1 MKKLFLPIYLMAALS
16 ASAQKETVY
25 GFGALPTPNQWK
37 SIQAFSAEENMLFRT
52 IYDGT
57 KAFQLSNGNARR
69 TISGFDAVNV
79 AAAGYAAGTRQI
91 FFIPMDMPELRW
103 VNSTNSSETPVFNAV
118 RSSILEKLDLTKTE
132 NQITRMAVNREGVGY
147 AMTNDAMHLFEFT
160 TGEKPVLR
168 DLGAIVDASSNGQM
182 SIHQTCT
189 SFGGDMVAGDDGKL
203 YLVSLRS
210 HIFEIDPAGRIANY
224 IGAIKGLPNGFTSN
238 GAAALPNG
246 DMIVSSSFGNQGF
259 YTVDPIT
266 WEAKQLFSGEQYE
279 QNMSDLASGYLLAR
293 RPRTLSNGNDVSNTG
308 IKGNIHVYPNP
319 LNSGNDLQFTT
330 DIPLAGNHQV
340 QLIDLSGKVI
350 ENQKINLTENV
361 RQFNLRFNSQFTQGT
376 YFIKLTDMTGKT
388 VETTKLIIQ

>member
-1 MKKLFLPIYLMAALS
+1 
-16 ASAQKETVY
+16 
-25 GFGALPTPNQWK
+25 
-37 SIQAFSAEENMLFRT
+37 
-52 IYDGT
+52 
-57 KAFQLSNGNARR
+57 
-69 TISGFDAVNV
+69 
-79 AAAGYAAGTRQI
+79 
-91 FFIPMDMPELRW
+91 
-103 VNSTNSSETPVFNAV
+103 
-118 RSSILEKLDLTKTE
+118 
-132 NQITRMAVNREGVGY
+132 MAVNREGVGY

-168 DLGAIVDASSNGQM
+168 DLGGIIDASSNGQM

-203 YLVSLRS
+203 YLVSLRN
-210 HIFEIDPAGRIANY
+210 HIFEIDPVGRIANY
-224 IGAIKGLPNGFTSN
+224 IGAIKGLPNSFTSN

-246 DMIVSSSFGNQGF
+246 DLIVSSSFGNQGL
-259 YTVDPIT
+259 YTVNPIT

-293 RPRTLSNGNDVSNTG
+293 RPRTLSNGNDVSSAG
-308 IKGNIHVYPNP
+308 MKGNIHVYPNP
-319 LNSGNDLQFTT
+319 LNSGKNLQFTT
-330 DIPLAGNHQV
+330 DIPLSGDHQV
-340 QLIDLSGKVI
+340 QLIDLSGKII

>member
-1 MKKLFLPIYLMAALS
+1 MKKLILPLLLISVLS
-16 ASAQKETVY
+16 SRAQKESIF

-37 SIQAFSAEENMLFRT
+37 SIHAFSAEENTLFRT

-69 TISGFDAVNV
+69 NISGFDAVNV
-79 AAAGYAAGTRQI
+79 AAAGYATGSRQI
-91 FFIPMDMPELRW
+91 FFIPMDIPELRW
-103 VNSTNSSETPVFNAV
+103 INSTNSSETTVFNTV

-203 YLVSLRS
+203 YLVSLRN
-210 HIFEIDPAGRIANY
+210 HIFEINPVGRIANY
-224 IGAIKGLPNGFTSN
+224 IGAIKGLPNSFTSN
-238 GAAALPNG
+238 GAAVLPNG
-246 DMIVSSSFGNQGF
+246 DLIVSSSFGNQGF
-259 YTVDPIT
+259 YTVNPIT

-293 RPRTLSNGNDVSNTG
+293 RPRTLSNENDVLSNG

-319 LNSGNDLQFTT
+319 LNSGKDLQFTT
-330 DIPLAGNHQV
+330 DISLAGEHQV
-340 QLIDLSGKVI
+340 QLIDLSGKII
-350 ENQKINLTENV
+350 ENQKINLSENA
-361 RQFNLRFNSQFTQGT
+361 RQFNVRFTSQFTQGT

-388 VETTKLIIQ
+388 AETTKLIIQ